1 MFCDV
6 LLLGKKGCL
15 VRTYNFPVDG
25 FIIFTLI
32 LVMIL
37 HVVLQRFIG
46 LYFSMISAWSSFG
59 TGTNRVSFSESGIFI
74 SLKIGQ

>member
-1 MFCDV
+1 MLSDV
-6 LLLGKKGCL
+6 LLLGKKRCL

-46 LYFSMISAWSSFG
+46 LYFSMISARSSFG
-59 TGTNRVSFSESGIFI
+59 TSTNHLVNLEFSY
-74 SLKIGQ
+74 L